1 MRKLSQ
7 KDEKII
13 RSLQQKKYRKKHQL
27 FVVEGEKLV
36 KEAMASTH
44 TIRWVI
50 SSIPEFELSLT
61 GENHFACDDIQ
72 MKRISSLTT
81 PPGVLAV
88 VEIPSELQH
97 KQEDL
102 MLVLEKIQDPGNL
115 GTIIRTA
122 DAFGIKSIVCSTDTV
137 DWYSPKVVQA
147 TMGSI
152 FRVKISEQEL
162 QPYLSEQ
169 AKSSTLYA
177 AHLNGKNIYQ
187 SSLKTPAVLI
197 MGNESHGISPEVM
210 ALIHESVKI
219 PISGDAESF
228 NVSIAT
234 AILLGE
240 FTRQLSW
247 Q

>member
-1 MRKLSQ
+1 MKKLSQ

-27 FVVEGEKLV
+27 FIVEGEKLV
-36 KEAMASTH
+36 KEAIDSTH
-44 TIRWVI
+44 IIRCVI
-50 SSIPEFELSLT
+50 TTAHEFEPLPKDVAIFT
-61 GENHFACDDIQ
+61 CDDIQ
-72 MKRISSLTT
+72 MKRISGLTT
-81 PPGVLAV
+81 PPGVLAA
-88 VEIPSELQH
+88 VEIPTNVQREQEEL
-97 KQEDL
+97 EL
-102 MLVLEKIQDPGNL
+102 ILEKIQDPGNL

-122 DAFGIKSIVCSTDTV
+122 DAFGIKTIVCSPDTV

-152 FRVKISEQEL
+152 FRIKLIEQEL
-162 QPYLSEQ
+162 QPYLKEQ

-177 AHLNGKNIYQ
+177 AHLEGENIYQ
-187 SSLKTPAVLI
+187 SKLKTPATLI
-197 MGNESHGISPEVM
+197 MGSESHGISTEVM
-210 ALIHESVKI
+210 QIIHESVKI
-219 PISGDAESF
+219 PIVGEAESF

-240 FTRQLSW
+240 FKRQLSW